1 MYNYSAEHNIM
12 FVHIPKN
19 AGTSIINSLGMD
31 SKKVKHYPLSVLQAY
46 TPEPIF
52 DNSIKIAVL
61 RNPWERMASYYRY
74 RQEKKHDPTG
84 MKFGTWLRHGGIQ
97 YNMSTYD
104 SLPQIKWC
112 VKQDFVDMPKSI
124 DYIFNYEKLSEQW
137 EEFCQIENIKA
148 KPLPILNSTGDYN
161 YTQYY
166 GTLEDIVLV
175 NNLFKSD
182 IKLFDYD
189 FGVPNDFPLLKG
201 EQEIINFLN
210 GK

>member
-19 AGTSIINSLGMD
+19 AGTSIINSLSMD
-31 SKKVKHYPLSVLQAY
+31 SKKVKHYPLSVLQSYMDKKA
-46 TPEPIF
+46 F
-52 DNSIKIAVL
+52 DKSIKIAVL

-74 RQEKKHDPTG
+74 RQEKKQDPTG
-84 MKFGTWLRHGGIQ
+84 MEFGAWLRNGVIQ
-97 YNMSTYD
+97 YNMATYD

-112 VKQDFVDMPKSI
+112 VKQDFVDLPKSI

-137 EEFCQIENIKA
+137 EEFCQIEDIKA

-161 YTQYY
+161 YIQYY
-166 GTLEDIVLV
+166 ETLEDIVLV

-182 IKLFDYD
+182 IKLFNYD
-189 FGVPNDFPLLKG
+189 FGIPNDFPLLKG
-201 EQEIINFLN
+201 EQEINNFLD